1 MEKKNIKDKI
11 FVIISLIAY
20 VGITFVITMFHE
32 NWRDEAQSFMIAK
45 NLSFIDIFKQLKY
58 EGHPFVFYYVVR
70 IFTLLGF
77 GYRIV
82 NIISWIVMCI
92 VAYIILT
99 KSPFSKLNKILI
111 LLTVPFIYQYV
122 AFGRSY
128 CLITLFT
135 ILLAYLYNKKEKHP
149 YIYACLVALLMNTHI
164 IMLGFCLMLVITF
177 YIYDLIF
184 KRKELDKKQMRR
196 YLISLTI
203 ILVSTIL
210 IVLQFCSTLS
220 LNSYAKVDEQKLEV
234 TKIVKGFN
242 NLVTRYYT
250 YSLTNNEYAA
260 IIMTI
265 LILATI
271 ICMLKYK
278 TYKETIILFGA
289 LGYQIVFFIL
299 LGQSKM
305 YILMTFWIVY
315 VFYLWTVFNKQRE
328 YSGDEKYKTVT
339 AALVSTTCLL
349 SILYGSFGM
358 VYNDLKYEY
367 SCAGSAAKYIEENI
381 ENGSVFICVDD
392 TICGS
397 IIPYLAEDYDFYSL
411 TADSYYKY
419 VNWDEN
425 RNTGLKIEEYLN
437 RIEKFLENNKQLE
450 NIYII
455 FNIVPESETY
465 KYLMQKQLIE
475 FEYMDAKSYS
485 EYSENYYIYK
495 IIK

>member
-11 FVIISLIAY
+11 FVIVSLIAY
-20 VGITFVITMFHE
+20 IGITFVITMLHE

-45 NLSFIDIFKQLKY
+45 SLSFIDIFKQLKY

-92 VAYIILT
+92 VAYIILA
-99 KSPFSKLNKILI
+99 KSPFSKLNKVLI

-128 CLITLFT
+128 CLIALFT

-149 YIYACLVALLMNTHI
+149 YIYACLIALLMNTHI
-164 IMLGFCLMLVITF
+164 ITLGFCLMLVITF
-177 YIYDLIF
+177 YIYELIL
-184 KRKELDKKQMRR
+184 KRKELDKKQKRK
-196 YLISLTI
+196 YLISLGI
-203 ILVSTIL
+203 ILIAFIL

-220 LNSYAKVDEQKLEV
+220 LNSYAKVDEQKLEIS
-234 TKIVKGFN
+234 KIVKGCV
-242 NLVTRYYT
+242 NLVTYYYT

-260 IIMTI
+260 IVMTI
-265 LILATI
+265 LILSTI

-278 TYKETIILFGA
+278 IYKETIILFGA
-289 LGYQIVFFIL
+289 IGYQMLFFVL
-299 LGQSKM
+299 LGQAKM

-315 VFYLWTVFNKQRE
+315 VFYLWTVFNKQKDCA
-328 YSGDEKYKTVT
+328 GDEKYKTVI
-339 AALVSTTCLL
+339 AALVSTTCLF

-358 VYNDLKYEY
+358 VYNDLRYEY
-367 SCAGSAAKYIEENI
+367 SGAGSAAKYIEENI
-381 ENGSVFICVDD
+381 PSNSVFICVDD
-392 TICGS
+392 TLCGS
-397 IIPYLAEDYDFYSL
+397 IIPYLKDDYKFFSL
-411 TADSYYKY
+411 ISNSYYKY

-425 RNTGLKIEEYLN
+425 RNTGLEITEYFD
-437 RIEKFLENNKQLE
+437 RIDKFIENNKQVE

-465 KYLMQKQLIE
+465 KYLMKKELIR
-475 FEYMDAKSYS
+475 FEYMDIKSYS